1 MFVGHVGQRVG
12 RVHIGFDAKFQALP
26 LARALVDL
34 VGQQVQFL
42 RIQPAAARQDVKA
55 ELRRLGQGKR
65 GFGGEGSSHWRP
77 LKSDVVNEKFLFINY
92 VWACRLYAVNSFGEN
107 VAYIGRIKS
116 LNAVHA
122 LQAEP

>member
-1 MFVGHVGQRVG
+1 MFVGHVRQRIGGMDVG
-12 RVHIGFDAKFQALP
+12 LDAKFQALP

-55 ELRRLGQGKR
+55 ELSRLGPGEG

-77 LKSDVVNEKFLFINY
+77 LKSGVVNEKFPSVNY
-92 VWACRLYAVNSFGEN
+92 VVVYRLGSVNRLGEN
-107 VAYIGRIKS
+107 VAYIGRVEFQ
-116 LNAVHA
+116 NAV
-122 LQAEP
+122 